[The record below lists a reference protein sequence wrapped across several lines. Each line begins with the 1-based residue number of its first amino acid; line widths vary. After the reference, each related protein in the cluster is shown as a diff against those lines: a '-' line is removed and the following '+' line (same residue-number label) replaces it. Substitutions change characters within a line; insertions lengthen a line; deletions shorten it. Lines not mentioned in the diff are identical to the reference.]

1 MNVVSLRVEAGISF
15 FYGKYLVD
23 EAIKFSLKKKSK
35 IKNRRKIKTST
46 LFEIL
51 FSGTKKRE
59 MFLSSL
65 TSK

>member
-23 EAIKFSLKKKSK
+23 EAIKLKKKSK